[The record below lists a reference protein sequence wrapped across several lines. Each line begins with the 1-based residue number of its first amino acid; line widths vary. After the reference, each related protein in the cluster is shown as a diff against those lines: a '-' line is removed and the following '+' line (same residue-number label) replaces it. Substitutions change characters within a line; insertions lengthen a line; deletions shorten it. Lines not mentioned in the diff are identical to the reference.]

1 MMDDDGTPSWLF
13 EPVTRREALRGAL
26 AGGVAV
32 GAGGLLSACGGS
44 STSTTQGGNGG
55 SSGPTRRGGTL
66 RIAVAGSAKDS
77 VDAHTPVQ
85 EADIARLFQLYEPL
99 AIHDQDYKLQMLL
112 AESIEASGRADLWT
126 VRLKP
131 GIPFHNGKSVTADDV
146 IFTIKRI
153 TDPKNPLVGAILLS
167 DIDPGGMRKLDART
181 VRLKLK
187 RPNADLPDFLGEYVN
202 GIVPVG
208 YDPKRPVGTGPFKFQ
223 SFAPGQRSV
232 FTRNP
237 NYWQKGRPLLDQ
249 VVIIDIPDDT
259 ARVNALLGGQ
269 VDAITNLPA
278 SQIAAVKGNP
288 QLRVLSSPTGGWQP
302 FTMRVDKAPFSDP
315 RVRQAMR
322 LIVDRKQMI
331 QQALDGQGR
340 VANDLYAPFDPC
352 YARDLPQRRQDLEQA
367 KSLLR
372 QAGQSSLRVQLT
384 TGPIFHGIV
393 EAAQVFA
400 QQAKGAGV
408 RVDVRKVDSGTF
420 FGDQYLRWPFA
431 QDFWITRNYLPQ
443 IAQGSLPKSP
453 FNETHWNDPQF
464 QKLVGQARATLDHD
478 KRCQL
483 LGQAA
488 KLEYDHG
495 GYIVWSFSDQID
507 AYSRKVTGFAPA
519 KTGVPLNSFGLKT
532 VGFAT

>member
-1 MMDDDGTPSWLF
+1 MDHDDTSSWLLS
-13 EPVTRREALRGAL
+13 PRTRREALRGAL
-26 AGGVAV
+26 VGGVAV
-32 GAGGLLSACGGS
+32 GAGGLLSACGGK
-44 STSTTQGGNGG
+44 STPATQGGNSG

-77 VDAHTPVQ
+77 VDAHPPVQ

-131 GIPFHNGKSVTADDV
+131 GITFHNGKSLTADDV

-153 TDPKNPLVGAILLS
+153 TDPKNPRVGAVLLS
-167 DIDPGGMRKLDART
+167 DIDPEGMRKLDDRT

-202 GIVPVG
+202 GIVLVG

-223 SFAPGQRSV
+223 SFSPGERSV

-237 NYWQKGRPLLDQ
+237 NYWQKGEPRLDE

-278 SQIAAVKGNP
+278 SQIGAAKGNP

-302 FTMRVDKAPFSDP
+302 FTMRVDRAPFSDP

-372 QAGQSSLRVQLT
+372 QAGQSDLRVQLT

-478 KRCQL
+478 KRCEL

-507 AYSRKVTGFAPA
+507 AYTAKVTGFAPA